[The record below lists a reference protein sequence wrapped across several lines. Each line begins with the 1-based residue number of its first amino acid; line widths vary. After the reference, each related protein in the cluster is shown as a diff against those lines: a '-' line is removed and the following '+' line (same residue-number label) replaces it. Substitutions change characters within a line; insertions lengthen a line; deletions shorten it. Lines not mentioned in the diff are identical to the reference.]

1 MGIGEQLAQFLV
13 ATSFEDL
20 PPEAVLQA
28 KRAILDTLGVALA
41 GCREEGPAILAR
53 LAQEHPAPGK
63 ASVLGW
69 PLSLAPQEAAFINGT
84 SAHALDYDDV
94 SISMR
99 GHPSAPVL
107 PAALALA
114 QEIGVS
120 GRALILAF
128 VLGIEVEAKVGTVM
142 GGRHYA
148 LGWHPTSTLGTLG
161 AAAACATLLGLDVTR
176 TQMALGIA
184 ASMACGVRANFGTM
198 TKPLHVGLAARNGLQ
213 AALLALQGFTAAEG
227 ALDAPDGFLNAFL
240 GGRVEAEPQ
249 LPPLGQPYDIVQ
261 PGLGQKRY
269 PCCYATHRA
278 IDAALGLAHQVEA
291 SDIAQ
296 VKVRVNRGTL
306 MPLRRE
312 RPHTGLEGKF
322 SMEYCVA
329 AALLDRHVGMATFTD
344 EAVTRPQVAH
354 LMDRI
359 EVEEEASSGGDL
371 LLMWADVTILTR
383 GGGHL
388 SARVEIPKGDPR
400 RPLTWQELADKFR
413 DCACFHLPPGKVEE
427 ALTLISHLEE
437 VEDVSALALMLQP

>member
-53 LAQEHPAPGK
+53 LAQKHPAPGK

-69 PLSLAPQEAAFINGT
+69 PLSLAPQEAALINGT

-161 AAAACATLLGLDVTR
+161 AAAACATFLGLDVTGPR
-176 TQMALGIA
+176 WLW
-184 ASMACGVRANFGTM
+184 ASLPLWHVACVPT
-198 TKPLHVGLAARNGLQ
+198 
-213 AALLALQGFTAAEG
+213 
-227 ALDAPDGFLNAFL
+227 
-240 GGRVEAEPQ
+240 
-249 LPPLGQPYDIVQ
+249 
-261 PGLGQKRY
+261 
-269 PCCYATHRA
+269 
-278 IDAALGLAHQVEA
+278 
-291 SDIAQ
+291 
-296 VKVRVNRGTL
+296 
-306 MPLRRE
+306 
-312 RPHTGLEGKF
+312 
-322 SMEYCVA
+322 
-329 AALLDRHVGMATFTD
+329 
-344 EAVTRPQVAH
+344 
-354 LMDRI
+354 
-359 EVEEEASSGGDL
+359 SG
-371 LLMWADVTILTR
+371 
-383 GGGHL
+383 
-388 SARVEIPKGDPR
+388 P
-400 RPLTWQELADKFR
+400 
-413 DCACFHLPPGKVEE
+413 
-427 ALTLISHLEE
+427 
-437 VEDVSALALMLQP
+437 